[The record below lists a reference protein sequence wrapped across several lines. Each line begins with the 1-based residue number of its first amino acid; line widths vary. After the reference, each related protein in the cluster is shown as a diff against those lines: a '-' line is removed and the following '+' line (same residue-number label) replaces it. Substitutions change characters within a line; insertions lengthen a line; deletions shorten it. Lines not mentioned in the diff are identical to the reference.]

1 MDPLSHP
8 STSSTSVTHPASSTP
23 GSHAGSG
30 ANARPTR
37 AGGRT
42 RSGAGHGGHGRSG
55 GARRGGGSFTARRP
69 AAARPALST
78 REPRPPVESFEAAG
92 LPARLVR
99 ALAERGISAPF
110 PVQGATLPD
119 VLAGENVLGR
129 AKTGSGKTLGF
140 GLPML
145 TRLAGRGPATA
156 LRPRGLIL
164 VPTRELAQQVS
175 DALDP
180 LSRALGLWLRPV
192 YGGTSISRQISAM
205 RRGVHIV
212 VATPGRLLDLVER
225 GACQLDDVEITV
237 LDEAD
242 YMCDLGFLPAVRQ
255 ILDATSPTGQRLMF
269 SATLDREV
277 EVLVRE
283 YLPEPVLVAVDPE
296 TSQVSTLSRHA
307 LEASDKFSQ
316 LEVVTALA
324 GGQGRTLV
332 FVRTQRDADHVAAD
346 LTRAGVPAEPLHG
359 GLPQGA
365 RTRALAGFADGSRRV
380 LVATDVAAR
389 GIHVDDVRL
398 VVHLGPPEDTKTY
411 QHRGGRTARA
421 GADGADVLV
430 TLATDRGKVR
440 AMLRSAGVDA
450 RISPVG
456 AGDPL
461 VAEIAGPPA
470 PRVEPGSIPPPR
482 RPSTSGAPRR
492 DGRAGEGRFGEARL
506 GSGGRST
513 GSRFGEGGDGERGGR
528 PGFGYRG
535 AAAGGRTSRDGRGG
549 PRRGGRPTYE
559 GGA

>member
-1 MDPLSHP
+1 M
-8 STSSTSVTHPASSTP
+8 
-23 GSHAGSG
+23 
-30 ANARPTR
+30 
-37 AGGRT
+37 
-42 RSGAGHGGHGRSG
+42 
-55 GARRGGGSFTARRP
+55 
-69 AAARPALST
+69 
-78 REPRPPVESFEAAG
+78 
-92 LPARLVR
+92 
-99 ALAERGISAPF
+99 
-110 PVQGATLPD
+110 PD

-145 TRLAGRGPATA
+145 TKLAGRGAATP

-180 LSRALGLWLRPV
+180 LSRAVGLWLRPV

-255 ILDATSPTGQRLMF
+255 ILDATSPNGQRLMF

-277 EVLVRE
+277 EVLVRD
-283 YLPEPVLVAVDPE
+283 YLPDPVLVAVDPE
-296 TSQVSTLSRHA
+296 SSQVTTLTRHA
-307 LEASDKFSQ
+307 LEASDKTSQ

-332 FVRTQRDADHVAAD
+332 FVRTQRDADHVARD
-346 LTRAGVPAEPLHG
+346 LTRAGVPAEPIHG

-365 RTRALAGFADGSRRV
+365 RTRALAGFADGTRRV

-398 VVHLGPPEDTKTY
+398 VVHLGPPEDAKTY

-430 TLATDRGKVR
+430 TVAADRGKVR
-440 AMLRSAGVDA
+440 AMLRTAGVDA
-450 RISPVG
+450 HVTPVG

-470 PRVEPGSIPPPR
+470 PRIEPGSIPPPR
-482 RPSTSGAPRR
+482 QAVDGRRR
-492 DGRAGEGRFGEARL
+492 DGRPGEGRQGE
-506 GSGGRST
+506 GRQGASRQAGT
-513 GSRFGEGGDGERGGR
+513 RFGEGRGGGDHAGR
-528 PGFGYRG
+528 AGFGGYRG
-535 AAAGGRTSRDGRGG
+535 TAGSGRTSRDGRGA
-549 PRRGGRPTYE
+549 PRRGPRLDRPHHTDHPTRDS
-559 GGA
+559 GPTSDTAAS

>member
-1 MDPLSHP
+1 M
-8 STSSTSVTHPASSTP
+8 
-23 GSHAGSG
+23 
-30 ANARPTR
+30 
-37 AGGRT
+37 
-42 RSGAGHGGHGRSG
+42 RSGGGHGGYRSG
-55 GARRGGGSFTARRP
+55 GPRRGGGFGRRP
-69 AAARPALST
+69 APARPALPT

-110 PVQGATLPD
+110 PVQAATLPD

-145 TRLAGRGPATA
+145 ARLAGRGPATP

-180 LSRALGLWLRPV
+180 LSRSLGLWLRPV
-192 YGGTSISRQISAM
+192 YGGTSISRQISTM

-225 GACQLDDVEITV
+225 GACQLDDVEVTV

-242 YMCDLGFLPAVRQ
+242 YMCDLGFLPAVRA
-255 ILDATSPTGQRLMF
+255 ILDATSPAAQRLLF

-283 YLPEPVLVAVDPE
+283 YLPEPVLVAVDSE
-296 TSQVSTLSRHA
+296 TSQVTTLRRHA
-307 LEASDKFSQ
+307 LEAADKVSQ

-332 FVRTQRDADHVAAD
+332 FVRTQRDADQVAGD
-346 LTRAGVPAEPLHG
+346 LTKAGVPAEPLHG

-365 RTRALAGFADGSRRV
+365 RTRALAGFADGTRRV

-430 TLATDRGKVR
+430 TLAADRGKVR
-440 AMLRSAGVDA
+440 SMLRTAGVDT
-450 RISPVG
+450 RITPTTSTDPV
-456 AGDPL
+456 

-470 PRVEPGSIPPPR
+470 PRVEPGSIP
-482 RPSTSGAPRR
+482 APRPATDR
-492 DGRAGEGRFGEARL
+492 RGGGRFGESRD
-506 GSGGRST
+506 GGRY
-513 GSRFGEGGDGERGGR
+513 GNERGG
-528 PGFGYRG
+528 FGHRG
-535 AAAGGRTSRDGRGG
+535 GARTSRDGRGA
-549 PRRGGRPTYE
+549 PRRGPRLDRPHHSDRRDSDPT
-559 GGA
+559 AS

>member
-1 MDPLSHP
+1 MSHP
-8 STSSTSVTHPASSTP
+8 SNSKSFVSYS
-23 GSHAGSG
+23 AGSG
-30 ANARPTR
+30 SGSTSSGRPARG
-37 AGGRT
+37 GGRT
-42 RSGAGHGGHGRSG
+42 RSGGGYGGHGRPSG
-55 GARRGGGSFTARRP
+55 PRRGGAGIGRRP
-69 AAARPALST
+69 APARPALPT

-99 ALAERGISAPF
+99 ALAERGIAAPF
-110 PVQGATLPD
+110 PVQAAALPD

-145 TRLAGRGPATA
+145 AKLAGRGPATP

-180 LSRALGLWLRPV
+180 LSRSVSLWLRPV
-192 YGGTSISRQISAM
+192 YGGTSISRQISLM

-255 ILDATSPTGQRLMF
+255 ILDATSPNGQRLMF

-283 YLPEPVLVAVDPE
+283 YLPDPVLVAVDPE
-296 TSQVSTLSRHA
+296 SSQVTTLTRHA
-307 LEASDKFSQ
+307 LEASDKVSQ

-332 FVRTQRDADHVAAD
+332 FVRTQRDADHVARD
-346 LTRAGVPAEPLHG
+346 LTRAGVPAEPIHG

-365 RTRALAGFADGSRRV
+365 RTRALAGFADGTRRV

-398 VVHLGPPEDTKTY
+398 VVHLGPPEDAKTY

-430 TLATDRGKVR
+430 TVAADRGKVR
-440 AMLRSAGVDA
+440 AMLRTAGADA
-450 RISPVG
+450 QITPVR
-456 AGDPL
+456 ASDPL

-470 PRVEPGSIPPPR
+470 PRVEPGSIPAPR
-482 RPSTSGAPRR
+482 PAADSRRR
-492 DGRAGEGRFGEARL
+492 DGRPGEGRQG
-506 GSGGRST
+506 
-513 GSRFGEGGDGERGGR
+513 GSRFGEGRSGGDHAGRGG
-528 PGFGYRG
+528 FSQRG
-535 AAAGGRTSRDGRGG
+535 AAGGGRTSRDGRGA
-549 PRRGGRPTYE
+549 PRRGPRFDRPHHD
-559 GGA
+559 GDAAPAASA

>member
-1 MDPLSHP
+1 M
-8 STSSTSVTHPASSTP
+8 THPTNP
-23 GSHAGSG
+23 GGPPAGGRPARPARPGGRGRSG
-30 ANARPTR
+30 ANH
-37 AGGRT
+37 GGR
-42 RSGAGHGGHGRSG
+42 GGGP
-55 GARRGGGSFTARRP
+55 RRGGAFARRP
-69 AAARPALST
+69 APARPALPT
-78 REPRPPVESFEAAG
+78 REPRPAAESFASAG

-99 ALAERGISAPF
+99 ALAERGITAPF
-110 PVQGATLPD
+110 PVQAATLPD

-145 TRLAGRGPATA
+145 ARLAGRGPATP

-164 VPTRELAQQVS
+164 VPTRELAQQVN

-180 LSRALGLWLRPV
+180 LSRAVGLWLRPV

-225 GACQLDDVEITV
+225 GACQLDDVEVTV

-242 YMCDLGFLPAVRQ
+242 YMCDLGFLPAVRK
-255 ILDATSPTGQRLMF
+255 ILDATSPAAQRLLF

-283 YLPEPVLVAVDPE
+283 YLPEPVLVAVDSE
-296 TSQVSTLSRHA
+296 NSQVTTLSRHA
-307 LEASDKFSQ
+307 LEAADKVSQ
-316 LEVVTALA
+316 LKIVTALT

-346 LTRAGVPAEPLHG
+346 LTKAGVPAEPLHG

-398 VVHLGPPEDTKTY
+398 VVHLGPPEDAKTY

-430 TLATDRGKVR
+430 TLAADRGKVR
-440 AMLRSAGVDA
+440 AMLRTAGVDA
-450 RISPVG
+450 RITSVAP
-456 AGDPL
+456 GDPL
-461 VAEIAGPPA
+461 LTEIAGPPA
-470 PRVEPGSIPPPR
+470 PWVDPASVP
-482 RPSTSGAPRR
+482 APRTAAER
-492 DGRAGEGRFGEARL
+492 QGGRFGPPRDGA
-506 GSGGRST
+506 GR
-513 GSRFGEGGDGERGGR
+513 RGGDRGG
-528 PGFGYRG
+528 FGHRG
-535 AAAGGRTSRDGRGG
+535 GGARASRDNRGG
-549 PRRGGRPTYE
+549 PRRGPRLDRTHHTDRRDGDT
-559 GGA
+559 ATS